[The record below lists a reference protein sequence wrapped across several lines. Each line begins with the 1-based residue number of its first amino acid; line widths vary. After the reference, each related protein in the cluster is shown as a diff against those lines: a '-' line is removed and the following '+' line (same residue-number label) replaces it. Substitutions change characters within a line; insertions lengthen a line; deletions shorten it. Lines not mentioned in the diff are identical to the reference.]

1 MVDATPAT
9 ITASVTL
16 LPAASFPCSNPDGSV
31 ALGCRVGLMGP

>member
-9 ITASVTL
+9 ITASETL
-16 LPAASFPCSNPDGSV
+16 LPAASSPCSNPDGSV